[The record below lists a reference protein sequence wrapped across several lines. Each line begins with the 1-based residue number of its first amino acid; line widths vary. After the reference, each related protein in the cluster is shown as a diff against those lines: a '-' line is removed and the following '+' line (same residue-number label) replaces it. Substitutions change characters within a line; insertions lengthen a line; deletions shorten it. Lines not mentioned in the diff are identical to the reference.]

1 MMVFKENNKSLTARD
16 SFSIIRMVLPF
27 FFIERRNKIA
37 RTFPNIDIVAIV
49 EQVMRLTSN
58 KRMVKETH
66 TLHLWIT

>member
-27 FFIERRNKIA
+27 FFIERRKEIA